1 MINWTMNT
9 IFAKKNILIF
19 KKLQISYLKKKTLT
33 ERKSHTQ
40 SNIGCWIVSNYNYSY
55 NLTTMPTLQA
65 DIQVGKAVNPATSSR
80 KSIGSKKRVSEKKK
94 FKIRAANHHQRNR
107 LTRGKMFK
115 FNLCVCRQTK
125 LDDKL
130 YVFIDIHRYI
140 VCFSLFHSHSSLSL
154 ARLIFL
160 FLMAKKS
167 AENAA
172 KWPPTGP
179 ATVAFPKV
187 PLPSLERRQR
197 TSRAT
202 RSEGGELVGWPGGGN
217 HSHP

>member
-1 MINWTMNT
+1 
-9 IFAKKNILIF
+9 
-19 KKLQISYLKKKTLT
+19 
-33 ERKSHTQ
+33 
-40 SNIGCWIVSNYNYSY
+40 
-55 NLTTMPTLQA
+55 MPTLQA

-140 VCFSLFHSHSSLSL
+140 VCFSLSLKPLSRSTHL
-154 ARLIFL
+154 PL
-160 FLMAKKS
+160 FTCRFFDGEKKCGKRGQVAS
-167 AENAA
+167 YWTCHGGLPE
-172 KWPPTGP
+172 GSP
-179 ATVAFPKV
+179 ALPRKTSTNVTSDAF
-187 PLPSLERRQR
+187 
-197 TSRAT
+197 
-202 RSEGGELVGWPGGGN
+202 
-217 HSHP
+217 